1 MDILTLKKKLARLLV
16 EKSYLEGDFTLS
28 SGLKSDYYFDCRQ
41 TSLHPEGAW
50 LIGALLAKMLDPLQI
65 DGVGGMTMGAD
76 PLISAVSLAGREQ
89 GKNWPGLIV
98 RKEVKKHGTSK
109 IIEGLANFKAG
120 SCVGMLEDVV
130 STGGSVLKA
139 CERVREAGFIVRDV
153 CCVLDREQGGRKALQ
168 QSGCELHAIFTRAEL
183 VSLAKK

>member
-1 MDILTLKKKLARLLV
+1 MDILTLKKNLAELLL

-41 TSLHPEGAW
+41 SALHPEGAW
-50 LIGALLAKMLDPLQI
+50 LIGNLLAKMLETLHI
-65 DGVGGMTMGAD
+65 DGVGGMTLGAD
-76 PLISAVSLAGREQ
+76 PLISATSLAGREL
-89 GKNWPGLIV
+89 GHLWPGLIV
-98 RKEVKKHGTSK
+98 RKEVKKHGTGK
-109 IIEGLANFKAG
+109 TIEGLSNFKPG

-139 CERVREAGFIVRDV
+139 CERVREAGLIVRDV
-153 CCVLDREQGGRKALQ
+153 CCVLDREMGGRETLH

-183 VSLAKK
+183 KNFANN